1 MYAQTHKHTRT
12 HAHPSLEVVASGL
25 CRAAPR
31 RAAPCL
37 SVCFSAARRGFCRS
51 EGMVVATMMSI
62 RHYASACPSASTYC
76 RRGRPHA
83 HGSSISSGATRW
95 SDTRRRCMRA
105 RSQRAPLGVRVIRG
119 VDRLRPQRA
128 EEFGVVESPSCR
140 RRAAAV
146 GLRALPPVA
155 EAAVAA
161 APVLGPVL
169 SLSTLLF
176 IVRIGALTSAPL
188 RGWPVRSWPED
199 EVTCTS
205 AAELEHAFNRN
216 SSNS

>member
-1 MYAQTHKHTRT
+1 M
-12 HAHPSLEVVASGL
+12 
-25 CRAAPR
+25 
-31 RAAPCL
+31 
-37 SVCFSAARRGFCRS
+37 
-51 EGMVVATMMSI
+51 MMSI
-62 RHYASACPSASTYC
+62 RHYAPACASASTSTHA
-76 RRGRPHA
+76 RMGRPHA
-83 HGSSISSGATRW
+83 HCSSGSSGATRW

-119 VDRLRPQRA
+119 EGRLRPQRA
-128 EEFGVVESPSCR
+128 EGVGVVENPSCR

-161 APVLGPVL
+161 APVLGPAL

-188 RGWPVRSWPED
+188 RGWPVRTWPED
-199 EVTCTS
+199 EVACTS
-205 AAELEHAFNRN
+205 AAELEHAFIRILQMHQMVRH
-216 SSNS
+216 